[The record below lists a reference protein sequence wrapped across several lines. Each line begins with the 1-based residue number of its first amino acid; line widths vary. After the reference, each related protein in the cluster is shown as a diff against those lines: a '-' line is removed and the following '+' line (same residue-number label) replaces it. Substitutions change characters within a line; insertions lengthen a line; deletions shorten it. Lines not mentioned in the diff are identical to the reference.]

1 MDEHPDVLL
10 VRAEA
15 AYRYAVADPASAGPG
30 AAALVAEAR
39 DCGDVESLVV
49 ALRAQAWSARTL
61 LAGEQAKDLLDE
73 AARLARRAG
82 LDIRLGEVL
91 VTRAAVNQ
99 ELGRARA
106 TQRDL
111 DHARPLL
118 GASALAQLEFQT
130 AVLHQN
136 AGRLADAGRI
146 YRRILADKECPT
158 DIRAKAS
165 NNLGMIE
172 ADFGHYG
179 AALALLD
186 DACGLALEVGPALT
200 AYFVEGQATVTAQA
214 GMLPAS
220 LDLFAQAERLYEIAG
235 LPRAELYAEYA
246 DAMADL
252 RLLPEA
258 SSAAERALVEFA
270 ANGIPLMRAEAE
282 LRVARLALLAGRLGE
297 AEAAAST
304 AAADLRRQ
312 GRSGWAASA
321 DVVRV
326 DARARAGTASLDD
339 LRRVRRAAS
348 TLERLNMTSLAVE
361 AHVTA
366 GGAAVALDRTDW
378 AVSSYE
384 RAAQV
389 ARHSSVLIRLK
400 GRLASANA
408 AGLRGDLAHSL
419 QHCRSGLTDLEL
431 HRGVLASTE
440 LRVLASAHGAE
451 LGQIGLRTLM
461 AAGSELDVF
470 HWLERTRAAALVAV
484 QRIPAEGF
492 EEELAQLR
500 TLQAELDSVDGGS
513 PEQVARHTAL
523 EQRLRR
529 LTWATT
535 AAASGAARA
544 LPITEIRAPLDG
556 RLLVEYGVLDGQVF
570 AAVVSARRVT
580 ITSLAPVEAVATE
593 VEKLLFTLRMLSR
606 QTPVFTA
613 GGLRPLADERLRR
626 LRALLTDPL
635 QLPPDAE
642 IVVVPVGVLQRV
654 PWSALHDGPVSLAPS
669 ASFWVRA
676 GREPRPAHDSV
687 VLAAG
692 PGLPG
697 AADEVVQLAALD
709 ERSTLL
715 LPPDST
721 VGRVAAALQGA
732 GLVHFACH
740 GDIRSDNPMFS
751 GLMLC
756 DGSLTVQEL
765 ELRDIAPYRVVLA
778 ACEAAADVAYP
789 GGEMLGFVSALL
801 ARGTAG
807 LVASI
812 IVVPD
817 VAAPALMVGLHE
829 HLRGGQTQAVA
840 LHAARAELD
849 LDDAR
854 EFVNWCG
861 FTAFGAA

>member
-1 MDEHPDVLL
+1 MEICAAVPEIHRVPFVDEHPDVLL

-39 DCGDVESLVV
+39 DSGDVESLVV

-61 LAGEQAKDLLDE
+61 LAGERAKELLDE

-118 GASALAQLEFQT
+118 GASALAQLEFQS

-179 AALALLD
+179 AALTLLD

-220 LDLFAQAERLYEIAG
+220 LDLFAKAERLYEVAG

-258 SSAAERALVEFA
+258 SSAAHRALVEFD

-297 AEAAAST
+297 AESAASG
-304 AAADLRRQ
+304 AATDLRRQ

-321 DVVRV
+321 DVVQV
-326 DARARAGTASLDD
+326 DARARAGTASADD
-339 LRRVRRAAS
+339 IRRVRRAAA

-366 GGAAVALDRTDW
+366 GGAAVALGRTDW
-378 AVSSYE
+378 AVSSYQ

-389 ARHSSVLIRLK
+389 AQHASVLIRLK
-400 GRLASANA
+400 GRLAWPTRRVSGATWRIRSSTAGA
-408 AGLRGDLAHSL
+408 ALPTSSCTVECSPPQSFEGA
-419 QHCRSGLTDLEL
+419 CT
-431 HRGVLASTE
+431 
-440 LRVLASAHGAE
+440 SAHGAE

-470 HWLERTRAAALVAV
+470 HWLERTRAAAAGGGAAHPG
-484 QRIPAEGF
+484 RG
-492 EEELAQLR
+492 LR
-500 TLQAELDSVDGGS
+500 GGARTAAHVCRQSWTASTVD
-513 PEQVARHTAL
+513 
-523 EQRLRR
+523 RLRR
-529 LTWATT
+529 
-535 AAASGAARA
+535 
-544 LPITEIRAPLDG
+544 
-556 RLLVEYGVLDGQVF
+556 
-570 AAVVSARRVT
+570 
-580 ITSLAPVEAVATE
+580 
-593 VEKLLFTLRMLSR
+593 SR
-606 QTPVFTA
+606 GTP
-613 GGLRPLADERLRR
+613 
-626 LRALLTDPL
+626 
-635 QLPPDAE
+635 
-642 IVVVPVGVLQRV
+642 
-654 PWSALHDGPVSLAPS
+654 PWSNDC
-669 ASFWVRA
+669 A
-676 GREPRPAHDSV
+676 G
-687 VLAAG
+687 
-692 PGLPG
+692 
-697 AADEVVQLAALD
+697 
-709 ERSTLL
+709 
-715 LPPDST
+715 
-721 VGRVAAALQGA
+721 
-732 GLVHFACH
+732 
-740 GDIRSDNPMFS
+740 
-751 GLMLC
+751 
-756 DGSLTVQEL
+756 
-765 ELRDIAPYRVVLA
+765 
-778 ACEAAADVAYP
+778 
-789 GGEMLGFVSALL
+789 
-801 ARGTAG
+801 
-807 LVASI
+807 
-812 IVVPD
+812 
-817 VAAPALMVGLHE
+817 
-829 HLRGGQTQAVA
+829 
-840 LHAARAELD
+840 
-849 LDDAR
+849 
-854 EFVNWCG
+854 
-861 FTAFGAA
+861 